1 MLRAVGMRPGAVIVQ
16 VVLESTFMMAL
27 GVTIGLGI
35 GVGLVF
41 WAREGID
48 LTQWAQGMEMAG
60 MRSVLVPRLMAADLI
75 LVAGLSM
82 VFGVLA
88 SLYPAWRAVKIN
100 PLEALRR

>member
-1 MLRAVGMRPGAVIVQ
+1 
-16 VVLESTFMMAL
+16 VLESTFMMAL
-27 GVTIGLGI
+27 GVTLGLVI
-35 GVGLVF
+35 GVLLVW
-41 WAREGID
+41 WASEGID
-48 LTQWAQGMEMAG
+48 LTAWAQGMEMAG
-60 MRSVLVPRLMAADLI
+60 MRSVLVPRLMTADLI